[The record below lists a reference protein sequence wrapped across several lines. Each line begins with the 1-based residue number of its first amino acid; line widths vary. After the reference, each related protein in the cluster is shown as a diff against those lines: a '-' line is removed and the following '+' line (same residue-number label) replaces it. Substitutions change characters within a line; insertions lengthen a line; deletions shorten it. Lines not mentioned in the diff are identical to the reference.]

1 MTENQVYKDLRVML
15 DQEDRLAQLDL
26 QDIL

>member
-15 DQEDRLAQLDL
+15 DQEDRLVQLDL